1 MVSHT
6 CCVLTKC
13 TVTITGEILQ
23 AAVHRGHDVVCLQ
36 PSKRKVEALL
46 NLIEEDDE
54 TQVPNLSE
62 IDFNTTVIPSSQ
74 RKRPSSSV
82 GTPAP
87 KKYSTR
93 STSKTIDWRKD
104 MNADCPLDCLFH

>member
-1 MVSHT
+1 MVSDT

-13 TVTITGEILQ
+13 TVTITGEILR

-36 PSKRKVEALL
+36 PSERKVEALL

-54 TQVPNLSE
+54 TQVPDLSE
-62 IDFNTTVIPSSQ
+62 IDFNTPSSQ

-93 STSKTIDWRKD
+93 STSKSSKGWSKD
-104 MNADCPLDCLFH
+104 MNADSPLDCLFH

>member
-1 MVSHT
+1 ML
-6 CCVLTKC
+6 CFDEMY
-13 TVTITGEILQ
+13 VTITGEILQ
-23 AAVHRGHDVVCLQ
+23 APVHCGHDVVCLQ

-74 RKRPSSSV
+74 RKRPSIAV
-82 GTPAP
+82 WVRQHPRNTLQGVHP
-87 KKYSTR
+87 R
-93 STSKTIDWRKD
+93 LVKTGAKT
-104 MNADCPLDCLFH
+104 